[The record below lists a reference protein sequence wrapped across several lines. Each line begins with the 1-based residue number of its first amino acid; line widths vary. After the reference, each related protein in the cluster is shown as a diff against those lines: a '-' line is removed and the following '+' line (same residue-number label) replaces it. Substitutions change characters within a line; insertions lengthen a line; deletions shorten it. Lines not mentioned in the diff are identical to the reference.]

1 MKAAINLPFQSN
13 KTMKNLVLNAAL
25 LLLLWCTGCKKD
37 VLSENLSTP
46 LQPPPSSGFVQYVIP
61 KGAHFANG
69 NDYREVE
76 TTSLKFTVRFDSS
89 AVYKTVDPQNQW
101 DINKL
106 YGFSDNGAMHHQ
118 YSARIGWRWSEG
130 ALRLF
135 GYIYNNGARQEKEI
149 AVVPIGKEV
158 LCSIAVTKGAYVF
171 TVGEQSETLPR
182 LSTTPLAKGYRLYPY
197 FGGDET
203 APHEVRIWI
212 REEK

>member
-1 MKAAINLPFQSN
+1 
-13 KTMKNLVLNAAL
+13 MKNLVLNAAL
-25 LLLLWCTGCKKD
+25 LLWLWCTGCKKD
-37 VLSENLSTP
+37 ALSENLSTP

-61 KGAHFANG
+61 KGGHYANG

-76 TTSLKFTVRFDSS
+76 TACLKFTVRFDSS
-89 AVYKTVDPQNQW
+89 GIYKTADPQNQW

-106 YGFSDNGAMHHQ
+106 YGFSDNGAAHHL

-135 GYIYNNGARQEKEI
+135 AYVYNNSARQEKEI
-149 AVVPIGKEV
+149 GVVPIGKEV
-158 LCSIAVTKGAYVF
+158 PCSISVSNGVYVF
-171 TVGEQSETLPR
+171 TVGEKSETLPR

-203 APHEVRIWI
+203 APHDVRIWI
-212 REEK
+212 REEKQAS

>member
-1 MKAAINLPFQSN
+1 
-13 KTMKNLVLNAAL
+13 MKNHVLNGAL

-46 LQPPPSSGFVQYVIP
+46 AHTATSSGFVQYVIP
-61 KGAHFANG
+61 KGAHYANG
-69 NDYREVE
+69 NDFREVE
-76 TTSLKFTVRFDSS
+76 TVALKFTVRFDSS
-89 AVYKTVDPQNQW
+89 AIYKTADPQNQW

-106 YGFSDNGAMHHQ
+106 YGFSDNGAAHHLF
-118 YSARIGWRWSEG
+118 SARMGWRWSEG

-135 GYIYNNGARQEKEI
+135 AYIYNNGTRQEKEI
-149 AVVPIGKEV
+149 AAVPIGKDV
-158 LCSIAVTKGAYVF
+158 FCSIAVTKGAYVF
-171 TVGEQSETLPR
+171 TVDERSETMPR

-212 REEK
+212 KEEK